1 MSALNT
7 LVDSILA
14 DPLAAAKAAPR
25 AIGYVGMDIPEDVL
39 AAGDFHS
46 CHLPWDADRETPRA
60 DQWLESSFA
69 PWTRSIIEDWAD
81 GRFDFMEAVI
91 FTRGEDSAQRLYY
104 YICELQRRGE
114 IAGPTPLI
122 FDVARI
128 GRQSSIDRTADGVRR
143 LVGQLGLS
151 NEDLSRGIAT
161 ANKRRVAFQGVE
173 TRRSGNGPLYERIAR
188 ASLFAPLDHTL
199 EQVEA
204 SEGRPLGR
212 ILLTGNAPPDERL
225 HAAVEATGWSIV
237 GEAHDRSLLRLGAA
251 VSESGDPAAAIAT
264 QVHQQIAGSRSFA
277 NHATWIVDEAR
288 RLKADAALIWLIE
301 QEEAL
306 VWHAPPQEKALAEAG
321 IPCLSLSRRRWDAAD
336 GAAEEITAFIRGLG
350 K

>member
-39 AAGDFHS
+39 LAGDFHA
-46 CHLPWDADRETPRA
+46 CHLPWNADRATPRA
-60 DQWLESSFA
+60 NEWLESSFA
-69 PWTRSIIEDWAD
+69 PWTRSIIEGWAD
-81 GRFDFMEAVI
+81 GRFDFMEAVV

-104 YICELQRRGE
+104 YICELQQRGE
-114 IAGPTPLI
+114 IAGPKPLI

-128 GRQSSIDRTADGVRR
+128 WRQSSIDRTADGVRR
-143 LVGQLGLS
+143 LAGQLGLS
-151 NEDLSRGIAT
+151 DGDLSRGILA
-161 ANKRRVAFQGVE
+161 ANKRRDAYQALE
-173 TRRSGNGPLYERIAR
+173 ATRSGNGSIYERIAR
-188 ASLFAPLDHTL
+188 ANLFAPLDDVL
-199 EQVEA
+199 A
-204 SEGRPLGR
+204 DFAAPDGAPLGR
-212 ILLTGNAPPDERL
+212 MLLTGNAPPDDRL
-225 HAAVEATGWSIV
+225 HKAVEAVGWSIV
-237 GEAHDRSLLRLGAA
+237 GEAHDRSLLRLGAT
-251 VSESGDPAAAIAT
+251 VLESGDPAAAIAA

-277 NHATWIVDEAR
+277 NHAAWVVDEAR
-288 RLKADAALIWLIE
+288 RVNAGAVLIWLIE

-336 GAAEEITAFIRGLG
+336 GAADEIASFIKGLG